1 MKLHN
6 SATFLMIALVF
17 CLAFAVPAMAQK
29 IVGGHD
35 ESMEDHTLTP
45 PWALT
50 SAATPGVSPAVVGTH
65 LLITEVGVRGT
76 NSTTGTWAD
85 STEFVEIYNPTSYT
99 IDMSKYYLS
108 DVNAY
113 SSLPVGGN
121 VDVAQNATDFAM
133 RFPQGSIILPGG
145 VKVVAIQGSWYK
157 ELVGVDADF
166 MMFYQSRQGVI
177 PHLAPT
183 TAVRMTD
190 VATNKPVVYP
200 TFGELTNG
208 GEFVWLFFW
217 DGVYDLVCDVD
228 LVYWGSGTGANLVSR
243 KTAALC
249 QDGPDIGAAT
259 TCYNLDVGNPAGA
272 MTKAL
277 VLPASGAGTRQR
289 VTTEGAETLTG
300 GNGCIPG
307 GPTPVNNSSWGQIK
321 ALYR

>member
-1 MKLHN
+1 MKLHK
-6 SATFLMIALVF
+6 SATFLMIALVVCF
-17 CLAFAVPAMAQK
+17 AFAVPAMAQK
-29 IVGGHD
+29 IIGGHD

-50 SAATPGVSPAVVGTH
+50 SAATPGVSPAVAGSH
-65 LLITEVGVRGT
+65 LLITEVGVRGL
-76 NSTTGTWAD
+76 NSATLAD
-85 STEFVEIYNPTSYT
+85 STEFIEIYNPTSEQ
-99 IDMSKYYLS
+99 IDLTKYYLS

-121 VDVAQNATDFAM
+121 VNVAQEATDFAM
-133 RFPQGSIILPGG
+133 RFPQGAIILPGG

-157 ELVGVDADF
+157 ELTGMDADF
-166 MMFYQSRQGVI
+166 MMFYRSRAGAP

-183 TAVRMTD
+183 TAVSMID
-190 VATNKPVVYP
+190 VATNKPVTYP

-208 GEFVWLFFW
+208 GEFVWLFYW
-217 DGVYDLVCDVD
+217 DGVSDLVCDVD

-249 QDGPDIGAAT
+249 QDGPDVGAVPS
-259 TCYNLDVGNPAGA
+259 CYNLDAGNPAGA

-289 VTTEGAETLTG
+289 VTTEGAEALVG
-300 GNGCIPG
+300 GNGCMPG
-307 GPTPVNNSSWGQIK
+307 GPTPVENSTWGNIK
-321 ALYR
+321 TLYR